1 MEHKLKKADD
11 NRSHKNI
18 DAHNKSYS
26 KSKERS
32 KSKGIVKSKSLKQL
46 GKKSKSM
53 VRLEVK

>member
-11 NRSHKNI
+11 NHSHKNV
-18 DAHNKSYS
+18 DTHNKSYS

-32 KSKGIVKSKSLKQL
+32 KSKDIVKSKSLKQL